1 VTDPD
6 GNYQRLRVI
15 YQTNSSNHAEIKV
28 ERINSMVAIKN
39 GGYHKM
45 AVHTLGDEAFVFP
58 MSWFIIEQLS
68 PKDFLELLPKMVR
81 LDITAIVVTHLEWYE
96 TAAFWDFFGFV
107 LTVVAIVVSVLGAP
121 TLGAAIINLVTAYAI
136 GYVTIEIV
144 TRILEANPDSEV
156 AQVLAIAVAIYGA
169 SLSSNGAGLLDDVVM
184 GIQATAN
191 VYSVYTDIQLDLMEE
206 EWVDFSQSF
215 EEQMEQLEELNNG
228 IAIRQD
234 MINYIQHTIITR
246 VEKPETFFSR
256 TLNVSPGDDSVN
268 LNGQIDLE
276 GFFEQ
281 PIDMVNTRDL

>member
-1 VTDPD
+1 
-6 GNYQRLRVI
+6 
-15 YQTNSSNHAEIKV
+15 
-28 ERINSMVAIKN
+28 M
-39 GGYHKM
+39 
-45 AVHTLGDEAFVFP
+45 
-58 MSWFIIEQLS
+58 
-68 PKDFLELLPKMVR
+68 
-81 LDITAIVVTHLEWYE
+81 
-96 TAAFWDFFGFV
+96 
-107 LTVVAIVVSVLGAP
+107 VSVLGAP